1 MRQPFPKQWITW
13 KIVILISPS
22 GRTLL
27 SSTHST
33 NDNKWVTIGWKFISK
48 YRGSNKGMEGIAAFL
63 GIVSNVN
70 RFSASARKQGNIQLA
85 IVSLKWESEV
95 NRKLHFFP
103 TLIRSWNMM
112 RFKKNQKTQ
121 YFDILVF
128 YSPKNLCSCLITLR
142 SRGRGRVWALRLTI
156 IYIILYYPI

>member
-1 MRQPFPKQWITW
+1 MKNFH
-13 KIVILISPS
+13 LISLS

-48 YRGSNKGMEGIAAFL
+48 YRGSNKGMEGIAALL

-70 RFSASARKQGNIQLA
+70 RFSASAQKQGNIQLA

-95 NRKLHFFP
+95 YKKLHFFP
-103 TLIRSWNMM
+103 TLMRLNKIRKLNILIFWVFLQKIFVVVLSQTCP
-112 RFKKNQKTQ
+112 NQCNPRAARH
-121 YFDILVF
+121 Y
-128 YSPKNLCSCLITLR
+128 LR
-142 SRGRGRVWALRLTI
+142 VDKDCDSIHIGIYVVNSRMFLW
-156 IYIILYYPI
+156 